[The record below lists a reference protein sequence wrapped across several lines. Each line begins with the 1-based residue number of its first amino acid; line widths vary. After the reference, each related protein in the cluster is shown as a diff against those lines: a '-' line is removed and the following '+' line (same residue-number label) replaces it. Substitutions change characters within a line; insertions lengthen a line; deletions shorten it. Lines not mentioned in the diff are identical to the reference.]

1 MAAPVAIFNTAVNAA
16 SGLANRFLP
25 AFPVSMLAMPLQILA
40 GFALIGGML
49 SSPALRG
56 VAAEFLRSLGG

>member
-1 MAAPVAIFNTAVNAA
+1 
-16 SGLANRFLP
+16 
-25 AFPVSMLAMPLQILA
+25 MLAMPLQILA